1 MKKILLVLLV
11 FYTVFNATA
20 GSKKSL
26 ESPKNQRK
34 IAYRQKAVSGEPV
47 EMQEIWGWVM
57 QSRFYE
63 FDNDLPLTDVGFFAA
78 EVDCYGNLTNVPD
91 RSKLADF
98 PGRVHLVLVCDSKSR
113 THLVLEPKFGIT
125 DKMVKEIMKA
135 AEPFD
140 GINVDYELIPGKD
153 AQNFLI
159 FLGKLKTECKKA
171 GKMFTVC
178 VPARVKTISDDI
190 FPYEKIAALADRVM
204 VMAYDE
210 HWSSSQ
216 PGPIASMNWCEKIV
230 GYAQTVIPQEKLVM
244 GLPFYGRSWAN
255 EKPAQAWYFEG
266 VNRIIDEYKS
276 GRVTYI
282 NDIPNVEVKINVN
295 ANFWFEDA
303 YSTVAKMRLYKTY
316 GVNKIA
322 FWRIGQEDKNVWQWM
337 KVEEKS
343 AVNNLIRAVD
353 AVQIRK

>member
-1 MKKILLVLLV
+1 MKKFLLLLLFFCAV
-11 FYTVFNATA
+11 FSAA
-20 GSKKSL
+20 AKEKKSP

-34 IAYRQKAVSGEPV
+34 VAYRQKTVSGEPV

-91 RSKLADF
+91 RSKLANF
-98 PGRVHLVLVCDSKSR
+98 PGRVHLVLVCDSKSL
-113 THLVLEPKFGIT
+113 THFVLDPKFGIT
-125 DKMVKEIMKA
+125 DKMIKEIMQA

-153 AQNFLI
+153 GQNFLN
-159 FLGKLKTECKKA
+159 FLGKLKAECKKTE
-171 GKMFTVC
+171 KMLTVC
-178 VPARVKTISDDI
+178 VPARIKTISDDI
-190 FPYEKIAALADRVM
+190 FPYKKIAALADRVM

-216 PGPIASMNWCEKIV
+216 PGPIASMSWCEKIV
-230 GYAQTVIPQEKLVM
+230 DYAVTVIPQENLVM

-266 VNRIIDEYKS
+266 VNRIIDVY
-276 GRVTYI
+276 
-282 NDIPNVEVKINVN
+282 NP
-295 ANFWFEDA
+295 
-303 YSTVAKMRLYKTY
+303 
-316 GVNKIA
+316 
-322 FWRIGQEDKNVWQWM
+322 
-337 KVEEKS
+337 
-343 AVNNLIRAVD
+343 AV
-353 AVQIRK
+353 